1 MVSRK
6 VVSVLLAAYLVAMLA
21 EQAQGFLPIFT
32 ISESMRMQEKMRNN
46 AMKKSVRSEEGD
58 VADLSSYENLQE
70 DEIIKLT
77 APVEFGLRL
86 SARQME
92 KYRVALEGLVQEML
106 PEHQNVDG

>member
-6 VVSVLLAAYLVAMLA
+6 VVSVLLAAYLVAVLA

-32 ISESMRMQEKMRNN
+32 VSESMRMQEKARNN
-46 AMKKSVRSEEGD
+46 AMKKSLRSEDGD
-58 VADLSSYENLQE
+58 FADLSSYENLQE

-92 KYRVALEGLVQEML
+92 KYRVALEGLLQEML
-106 PEHQNVDG
+106 PEHQNVD